1 MLGTLAKWLRILGY
15 DTLYDN
21 QIDDDD
27 LIHRCATEGRI
38 ALTRDVRLTQR
49 RSLQHAVLISD
60 DRLLVQVQ
68 EVLTYLGEQVDP
80 ERLLSRC
87 LECNERIQRLSREAV
102 RKRVPAYVFETQS
115 HFRSCPN
122 CRRIY
127 WGGTHREGI
136 LDPKE
141 VDESGVSRV

>member
-60 DRLLVQVQ
+60 NRLLVQVQ

-87 LECNERIQRLSREAV
+87 VECNERIQRLSREAV

-136 LDPKE
+136 LE
-141 VDESGVSRV
+141 RLAALR

>member
-27 LIHRCATEGRI
+27 LILLCAAQGRI
-38 ALTRDVRLTQR
+38 ALTRDVKLAQR
-49 RSLQHAVLISD
+49 RPLQQAVLISD

-68 EVLTYLGEQVDP
+68 EVLTYIGEQVDP

-87 LECNERIQRLSREAV
+87 IECNDRIQNLSREAV
-102 RKRVPAYVFETQS
+102 RERVPAYVFETQS
-115 HFRSCPN
+115 HFRSCPT
-122 CRRIY
+122 CRRVY
-127 WGGTHREGI
+127 WSGTHRERI
-136 LDPKE
+136 MERLAPLLP
-141 VDESGVSRV
+141 SSL

>member
-27 LIHRCATEGRI
+27 LILRCAAEGRI

-49 RSLQHAVLISD
+49 PRLQHAILISD

-68 EVLTYLGEQVDP
+68 EVLTHIGEQVDP

-87 LECNERIQRLSREAV
+87 IECNDRIQNLSREAV
-102 RKRVPAYVFETQS
+102 RERVPAYVFETQS
-115 HFRSCPN
+115 HFRSCPT
-122 CRRIY
+122 CRRVY
-127 WGGTHREGI
+127 WGGTHRERI
-136 LDPKE
+136 MERLAPLLP
-141 VDESGVSRV
+141 SSL